1 MSQVHQSSPNDPKT
15 KRVTVD
21 FEDNA

>member
-1 MSQVHQSSPNDPKT
+1 MSQVHQSSPNDSKN

-21 FEDNA
+21 IEDAV

>member
-1 MSQVHQSSPNDPKT
+1 MSQVHQSSPNDSKN

-21 FEDNA
+21 IEDAM

>member
-1 MSQVHQSSPNDPKT
+1 MSQVHQSSPNDSKN

-21 FEDNA
+21 IEDAT

>member
-1 MSQVHQSSPNDPKT
+1 MTQVHLSSPNDPKT

-21 FEDNA
+21 IEDSA